1 MRRPCTIVACCFGVV
16 LALPTVGTES
26 NSMSPHANIYVED
39 FDEAWTFVRDTYA
52 YFEDDVDW
60 TKARTVLRSRAVRI
74 QIREAFIG
82 LLEELI
88 EHIYDHH
95 AHLGVNTPSSPRLIP
110 SGSDLWA
117 EHVDDEAYITDVRP
131 GSNAERVGLR
141 RKMHI
146 ISINDRPTHEAVTV
160 RLPVGL
166 SSDNLIARD
175 WALRTLVAGRHNSSV
190 RIKVS
195 DGEKDQLFEFE
206 PRGRERPNEPLSA
219 RILEPNLGYVRIH
232 DSLGSD
238 AAKFAWE
245 AALDDFSGTRGLIL
259 DLRDTPSGGN
269 TNVARALMG
278 RLISVELPYQ
288 RHELPNEEHREKA
301 RHRWVEHVEPRGPS
315 TYDKPVAV
323 LVGRWT
329 ASMGEGVAIGLDGMH
344 RARVFGSLMAG
355 LRGGIYSRKLTHTK
369 ISVQVP
375 AERLYHVDGT
385 PREAFVPEIV
395 VEPKIGEDATL
406 NAARQWLDQL

>member
-1 MRRPCTIVACCFGVV
+1 
-16 LALPTVGTES
+16 
-26 NSMSPHANIYVED
+26 MSPHANTYVED
-39 FDEAWTFVRDTYA
+39 FDEAWVFVRDTYA
-52 YFEDDVDW
+52 YFEDVVGW
-60 TKARTVLRSRAVRI
+60 TKARDVLRPRAARI
-74 QIREAFIG
+74 QDREAFIG

-88 EHIYDHH
+88 EHLCDHH

-110 SGSDLWA
+110 TGSDLWA

-131 GSNAERVGLR
+131 GSNAERAGLR
-141 RKMHI
+141 QRMHI
-146 ISINDRPTHEAVTV
+146 ISINGRPTHEAVTD
-160 RLPVGL
+160 RLPIGL
-166 SSDNLIARD
+166 ASDNSIARD
-175 WALRTLVAGRHNSSV
+175 WALRTLLAGRHNTSV
-190 RIKVS
+190 SASVS
-195 DGEKDQLFEFE
+195 DGEKEQLVDFE
-206 PRGRERPNEPLSA
+206 PSGKDRPNEPLTA
-219 RILEPNLGYVRIH
+219 RILESNVGFVRIH
-232 DSLGSD
+232 DSLGSE
-238 AAKFAWE
+238 ATKSAWD
-245 AALDDFSGTRGLIL
+245 AALDDFNGTRGLIL

-269 TNVARALMG
+269 ATVARALMG

-288 RHELPNEEHREKA
+288 RHELPNEGHREEA
-301 RHRWVEHVEPRGPS
+301 RHHWVERVEPRGPS

-329 ASMGEGVAIGLDGMH
+329 ASMGEGVAIGLDGMR
-344 RARVFGSLMAG
+344 RARVFGSSMAG

-385 PREAFVPEIV
+385 PREAFAPEVV

>member
-1 MRRPCTIVACCFGVV
+1 
-16 LALPTVGTES
+16 
-26 NSMSPHANIYVED
+26 MSPHANIYVED

-52 YFEDDVDW
+52 YFEDVVGW
-60 TKARTVLRSRAVRI
+60 TKARDVLRPRAARI
-74 QIREAFIG
+74 QDREAFIR

-88 EHIYDHH
+88 EHLYDHH
-95 AHLGVNTPSSPRLIP
+95 AHLGVNTPSSRRLIP

-117 EHVDDEAYITDVRP
+117 EHVDDEAYITDIRP
-131 GSNAERVGLR
+131 GSNAERAGLR

-146 ISINDRPTHEAVTV
+146 TSINGQPTDEAVTD

-166 SSDNLIARD
+166 SSDNSNARD
-175 WALRTLVAGRHNSSV
+175 WALRTLVAGRYNTSV

-195 DGEKDQLFEFE
+195 DGEKEQLVEFE
-206 PRGRERPNEPLSA
+206 PSRKDRPNEPLTA
-219 RILEPNLGYVRIH
+219 RILESNVGHVRIH
-232 DSLGSD
+232 DSLGSE
-238 AAKFAWE
+238 ATKSAWDT
-245 AALDDFSGTRGLIL
+245 ALDDFNGTRGLIL

-269 TNVARALMG
+269 ATIARALIG

-288 RHELPNEEHREKA
+288 RHELPNEGHHEEA
-301 RHRWVEHVEPRGPS
+301 RHDWVERVEPRGPS

-323 LVGRWT
+323 LVCRWT

-344 RARVFGSLMAG
+344 RARVFGSSMAG
-355 LRGGIYSRKLTHTK
+355 LRGGIYSRKLTHTN

-385 PREAFVPEIV
+385 PREAFAPEVV
-395 VEPKIGEDATL
+395 VEPTIGEDATL